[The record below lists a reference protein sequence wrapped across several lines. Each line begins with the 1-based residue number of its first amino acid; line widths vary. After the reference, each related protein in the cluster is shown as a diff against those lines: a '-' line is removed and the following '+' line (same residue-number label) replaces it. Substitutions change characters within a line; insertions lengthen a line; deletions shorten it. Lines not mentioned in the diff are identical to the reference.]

1 MRSRDLLKLL
11 TRIRTSHPHA
21 SLVYAQLIMALETR
35 GVVPLAALCS
45 EFGRDPN
52 SSTVNGAIRRLEQ
65 MGVVVVDRPGMR
77 SQGYTV
83 RLSDDPL
90 THP

>member
-11 TRIRTSHPHA
+11 ARIRAEHPHA
-21 SLVYAQLIMALETR
+21 SLVYAQLILALETR
-35 GVVPLAALCS
+35 GVVPLAAICS

-52 SSTVNGAIRRLEQ
+52 SSTVHGVVRRLEQ
-65 MGVVVVDRPGMR
+65 MGIVVVDRPGVR
-77 SQGYTV
+77 SQGYTI

-90 THP
+90 AKS